1 MRAQPLH
8 GERGLGLGAVPRE
21 PFADQAQL
29 ERRHLAAEHS
39 AQQPVLAERAH
50 ERPVELPGRPLPRER
65 GELIPGERL
74 RVAQQLGVLRGEV
87 GVGGYAITAVATSS
101 TRAASSNSALTPSRA
116 IAG

>member
-8 GERGLGLGAVPRE
+8 RERGLGLGAEPRE

-29 ERRHLAAEHS
+29 EGRNLAVEHPG
-39 AQQPVLAERAH
+39 QQPALAERAH
-50 ERPVELPGRPLPRER
+50 KRPVDLPGRPLPRER
-65 GELIPGERL
+65 GELIPGEPL
-74 RVAQQLGVLRGEV
+74 RVAQQLCVLRGEV
-87 GVGGYAITAVATSS
+87 RVGGYAITAVATSS